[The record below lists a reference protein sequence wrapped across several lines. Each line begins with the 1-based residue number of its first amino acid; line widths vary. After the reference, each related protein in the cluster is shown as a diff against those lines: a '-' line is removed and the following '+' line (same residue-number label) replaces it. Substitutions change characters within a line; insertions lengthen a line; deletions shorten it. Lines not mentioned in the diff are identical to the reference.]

1 MPSSPEVIQVK
12 FSEDLAQ
19 YADIRPVRRQTM
31 TLREL
36 VGLVLTFTGKQP
48 ERIRDILRQGT
59 CPYNIYRYWWEGFEL
74 DPAQLEKTLAE
85 FPDPDPRRRF
95 APEYCLWAKL
105 SSGEQPVPHS
115 IIIERGEARQR
126 RWFRRQSF
134 WDALLA
140 FALSHEPTY
149 QDYSYLDRADLYGV
163 TLREHDRALLQ
174 SESQRVARR
183 SLQQRLQRGL
193 GGGAEANWVRMELG
207 CRREP

>member
-1 MPSSPEVIQVK
+1 MPDTIQVK

-31 TLREL
+31 TVREL
-36 VGLVLTFTGKQP
+36 VGLVLTFTGKQT

-59 CPYNIYRYWWEGFEL
+59 CTYNIYRYWWEGFEL
-74 DPAQLEKTLAE
+74 DPTELDKTLKE
-85 FPDPDPRRRF
+85 FPDADPLRRF
-95 APEYCLWAKL
+95 APGHCLWAKL

-140 FALSHEPTY
+140 FALSREPAY
-149 QDYSYLDRADLYGV
+149 QDYSYLDRVDLYGV
-163 TLREHDRALLQ
+163 TLNDHDRGLLRK
-174 SESQRVARR
+174 ESQRLARR

-193 GGGAEANWVRMELG
+193 VGEAEANWVRMELG